1 MTAPRHGATT
11 TAEHVA
17 RVLELRAE
25 GSSQSAIA
33 TELGL
38 ATGTVSKILGGWR
51 PVGRRAERVVS
62 RALRERGSR

>member
-1 MTAPRHGATT
+1 MSPPAHGATT

-25 GSSQSAIA
+25 GLAQAAIA
-33 TELGL
+33 SAVGL
-38 ATGTVSKILGGWR
+38 ATGTVSKILSGWR

-62 RALRERGSR
+62 RAVRERGPR